1 MIVYVHHMMIHFNS
15 AAKAPFLA
23 KFRVRQCGISEME
36 ALNTRED
43 TGTYNK
49 YQWFN
54 YLTINRSS

>member
-1 MIVYVHHMMIHFNS
+1 MMIHFNS

-54 YLTINRSS
+54 YYLTINRSS